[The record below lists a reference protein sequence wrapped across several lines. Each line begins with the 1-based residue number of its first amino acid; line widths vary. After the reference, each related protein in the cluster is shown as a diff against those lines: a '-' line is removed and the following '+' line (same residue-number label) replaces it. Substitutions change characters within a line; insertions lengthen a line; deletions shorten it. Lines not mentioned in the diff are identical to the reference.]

1 LGNSLFYLDPLKIF
15 SYTPVLLAL
24 SDYGVRHKRKI
35 IGQNGL
41 CPVRLAPVFNLQKK
55 IFIGRSFMG
64 RVAIIGVGQ
73 SAFVRGYPGSIR
85 ELAFEGFKEC
95 MADAQVS
102 VKEID
107 ASVICSAPE
116 YDKQRSPAG
125 VFAEY
130 LGLTP
135 QPTFYV
141 ETLCSSSSTGVKL
154 AYSLIK
160 SGLHDVV
167 VVLGFQKMSEISSA
181 ESQERMGRGADIQ
194 WESPFGTM
202 MPAYYAM
209 YARAHMKK
217 YGTTPEDLA
226 LIRVKASTYGQ
237 INEKAVYRK
246 PVALDMF
253 SDPQSPMSG
262 PVASPLRVGDCCAN
276 ADGSS
281 CIILASEEKAKALSK
296 KPVWILG
303 VGAASSPVNMAG
315 RALFTGLAVGEEA
328 GKQAYKMAGVSPKDV
343 DVAEVHDCFTIAEMM
358 AYENLGFAKP
368 GEGKDLIKSKET
380 YKEGIIPVNVDG
392 GLLSKGHPIGATGGS
407 QIRTIVLQLR
417 GQAGDMQVKNPEI
430 GLVHNIGGVGLYGN
444 VTILGRS

>member
-1 LGNSLFYLDPLKIF
+1 M
-15 SYTPVLLAL
+15 
-24 SDYGVRHKRKI
+24 RKI
-35 IGQNGL
+35 MS
-41 CPVRLAPVFNLQKK
+41 K
-55 IFIGRSFMG
+55 
-64 RVAIIGVGQ
+64 VAIIGVGQ
-73 SAFVRGYPGSIR
+73 STFVRSYPGSIR
-85 ELAFEGFKEC
+85 ELVFEGFKDA
-95 MADAQVS
+95 MQDAQLTT
-102 VKEID
+102 KDID
-107 ASVICSAPE
+107 ASVVCSAPE

-130 LGLTP
+130 LGLNP

-141 ETLCSSSSTGVKL
+141 ETLCSSSSTGLKL
-154 AYSLIK
+154 AYSLVK
-160 SGLHDVV
+160 SGLHDAVAV
-167 VVLGFQKMSEISSA
+167 IGFQKMSEISSS

-209 YARAHMKK
+209 YAKAHMEK
-217 YGTTPEDLA
+217 YGTTLDDLA
-226 LIRVKASTYGQ
+226 LIRVKAATYGQ
-237 INEKAVYRK
+237 LNEKAVYRK
-246 PVALDMF
+246 PVEFEMF
-253 SDPQSPMSG
+253 KDAENRMAG

-281 CIILASEEKAKALSK
+281 CVIVASEEKAKSISK

-303 VGAASSPVNMAG
+303 VGAATTSVNLSG
-315 RALFTGLAVGEEA
+315 RDLFTGLTVAQQA
-328 GKQAYKMAGVSPKDV
+328 SRQAYQMAGVGPKDI

-368 GEGKDLIKSKET
+368 GEGKELIRNKET
-380 YKEGIIPVNVDG
+380 YQQGSIPVNVDG

-417 GQAGDMQVKNPEI
+417 DEAGDIQVKNPEI

-444 VTILGRS
+444 VTILGR

>member
-1 LGNSLFYLDPLKIF
+1 
-15 SYTPVLLAL
+15 
-24 SDYGVRHKRKI
+24 
-35 IGQNGL
+35 
-41 CPVRLAPVFNLQKK
+41 
-55 IFIGRSFMG
+55 MG
-64 RVAIIGVGQ
+64 KVAIIGVGQ
-73 SAFVRGYPGSIR
+73 STFVRSYPGSIR
-85 ELAFEGFKEC
+85 EMAFEGFKEA
-95 MADAQVS
+95 MQDAQIATTDVG
-102 VKEID
+102 

-130 LGLTP
+130 LGLNP

-141 ETLCSSSSTGVKL
+141 ESLCSSSSMGLRL

-167 VVLGFQKMSEISSA
+167 AVLGFQKMSEISSS

-209 YARAHMKK
+209 YARGHMEK
-217 YGTTPEDLA
+217 YGTSLDDLA
-226 LIRVKASTYGQ
+226 RIRVKAATYGQ
-237 INEKAVYRK
+237 LNEKAVYRK
-246 PVALDMF
+246 PVTFDMF
-253 SDPQSPMSG
+253 SDPENRMSG

-281 CIILASEEKAKALSK
+281 CIIVAGEEKAKTFSK
-296 KPVWILG
+296 KPIWIMGL
-303 VGAASSPVNMAG
+303 GAATTSVNLAG
-315 RALFTGLAVGEEA
+315 RDLFSGLTVAQEA
-328 GKQAYKMAGVSPKDV
+328 GKQAYKMAGVTAADI

-358 AYENLGFAKP
+358 AYEDLGFAAP
-368 GEGKDLIKSKET
+368 GQGKELIKSKET
-380 YKEGIIPVNVDG
+380 YKEGSIPVNVDG

-417 GQAGDMQVKNPEI
+417 DEAGDIQVDKPQI
-430 GLVHNIGGVGLYGN
+430 GLIHNIGGVGLYGN
-444 VTILGRS
+444 VTILGR

>member
-1 LGNSLFYLDPLKIF
+1 
-15 SYTPVLLAL
+15 
-24 SDYGVRHKRKI
+24 
-35 IGQNGL
+35 
-41 CPVRLAPVFNLQKK
+41 
-55 IFIGRSFMG
+55 MG
-64 RVAIIGVGQ
+64 KVGIIGVGQ

-85 ELAFEGFKEC
+85 ELAFEGFKEA
-95 MADAQVS
+95 MQDAGIPT
-102 VKEID
+102 KEID
-107 ASVICSAPE
+107 ASIICSAPE

-130 LGLTP
+130 LGLVP
-135 QPTFYV
+135 QPTCYL
-141 ETLCSSSSTGVKL
+141 ESLCSSSSMGL
-154 AYSLIK
+154 RFAYSLVK

-167 VVLGFQKMSEISSA
+167 AVIGFQKMSEISSA

-209 YARAHMKK
+209 YARGHMEQ
-217 YGTTPEDLA
+217 YGTTLEDLA
-226 LIRVKASTYGQ
+226 LIRVKAATYGQ

-246 PVALDMF
+246 PVTFEMF
-253 SDPQSPMSG
+253 SDPESPMSG
-262 PVASPLRVGDCCAN
+262 PVANPLRVGDCCAN

-281 CIILASEEKAKALSK
+281 CVIVADEEKAKAFSK

-303 VGAASSPVNMAG
+303 LGAASTTVILAG
-315 RALFTGLAVGEEA
+315 RDLFSGLTVAQQAGEE
-328 GKQAYKMAGVSPKDV
+328 AYKMAGVTAKDI

-368 GEGKDLIKSKET
+368 GEGKELIKAKET
-380 YKEGIIPVNVDG
+380 YKEGSIPVNVDG

-417 GQAGDMQVKNPEI
+417 GEAGEMQVKDPEI

-444 VTILGRS
+444 VSILGR

>member
-1 LGNSLFYLDPLKIF
+1 
-15 SYTPVLLAL
+15 
-24 SDYGVRHKRKI
+24 
-35 IGQNGL
+35 
-41 CPVRLAPVFNLQKK
+41 
-55 IFIGRSFMG
+55 MG
-64 RVAIIGVGQ
+64 KVAIIGVGQ
-73 SAFVRGYPGSIR
+73 SAFVRSYPGSIR
-85 ELAFEGFKEC
+85 ELAFEGFKEA
-95 MADAQVS
+95 MQDAQ
-102 VKEID
+102 IATTD
-107 ASVICSAPE
+107 IGASVICSAPE

-130 LGLTP
+130 LGLNP

-141 ETLCSSSSTGVKL
+141 ESLCSSSSMGVRL
-154 AYSLIK
+154 AYSLVK

-167 VVLGFQKMSEISSA
+167 AVIGFQKMSEISSS

-209 YARAHMKK
+209 YARGHMEK
-217 YGTTPEDLA
+217 YGTTPDDLA
-226 LIRVKASTYGQ
+226 GIRVKAATYGQ
-237 INEKAVYRK
+237 LNDKAVYRK
-246 PVALDMF
+246 PVTFDMF
-253 SDPQSPMSG
+253 SDPENRMSG

-281 CIILASEEKAKALSK
+281 CIIVASEDKAKAICK
-296 KPVWILG
+296 KPIWIMGL
-303 VGAASSPVNMAG
+303 GAATTSVNLAG
-315 RALFTGLAVGEEA
+315 RDLFSGLTVAQEA
-328 GKQAYKMAGVSPKDV
+328 GRQAYEMAGVSAADI

-358 AYENLGFAKP
+358 AYEDLGFAAP

-380 YKEGIIPVNVDG
+380 YKEGRIPVNVDG

-417 GQAGDMQVKNPEI
+417 NEAGDIQVNDPKI

-444 VTILGRS
+444 VTILGR

>member
-1 LGNSLFYLDPLKIF
+1 M
-15 SYTPVLLAL
+15 
-24 SDYGVRHKRKI
+24 RKI
-35 IGQNGL
+35 MS
-41 CPVRLAPVFNLQKK
+41 K
-55 IFIGRSFMG
+55 
-64 RVAIIGVGQ
+64 VAIIGVGQ
-73 SAFVRGYPGSIR
+73 STFVRSYPGSIR
-85 ELAFEGFKEC
+85 ELVFEGFKDA
-95 MADAQVS
+95 MQDAQLTP
-102 VKEID
+102 KDID
-107 ASVICSAPE
+107 ASVVCSAPE

-130 LGLTP
+130 LGLNP

-141 ETLCSSSSTGVKL
+141 ETLCSSSSTGLKL
-154 AYSLIK
+154 AYSLVK
-160 SGLHDVV
+160 SGLHDAVAV
-167 VVLGFQKMSEISSA
+167 IGFQKMSEISSS

-209 YARAHMKK
+209 YAKAHMEK
-217 YGTTPEDLA
+217 YGTTLDDLA
-226 LIRVKASTYGQ
+226 LIRVKAATYGQ
-237 INEKAVYRK
+237 LNEKAVYRK
-246 PVALDMF
+246 PVEFEMF
-253 SDPQSPMSG
+253 KDAENRMAG

-281 CIILASEEKAKALSK
+281 CVIVASEEKAKSISK

-303 VGAASSPVNMAG
+303 VGAATTSVNLSG
-315 RALFTGLAVGEEA
+315 RDLFTGLTVAQQA
-328 GKQAYKMAGVSPKDV
+328 SRQAYEMAGVGPKDI

-368 GEGKDLIKSKET
+368 GEGKELIRNKET
-380 YKEGIIPVNVDG
+380 YQQGSIPVNVDG

-417 GQAGDMQVKNPEI
+417 DEAGDIQVKNPEI

-444 VTILGRS
+444 VTILGR

>member
-1 LGNSLFYLDPLKIF
+1 
-15 SYTPVLLAL
+15 
-24 SDYGVRHKRKI
+24 
-35 IGQNGL
+35 
-41 CPVRLAPVFNLQKK
+41 
-55 IFIGRSFMG
+55 MG
-64 RVAIIGVGQ
+64 KVGIIGVGQ
-73 SAFVRGYPGSIR
+73 SSFVRGYPGSIR
-85 ELAFEGFKEC
+85 ELAFEGFKEG
-95 MADAQVS
+95 MKDA
-102 VKEID
+102 KITTKDID

-141 ETLCSSSSTGVKL
+141 ETLCSSSSMGVKL
-154 AYSLIK
+154 AYSLVK

-167 VVLGFQKMSEISSA
+167 AVVGFQKMSEISSA

-209 YARAHMKK
+209 YARAHMAE
-217 YGTTPEDLA
+217 YGTTSDDLA
-226 LIRVKASTYGQ
+226 RIRVKAATYGQ

-246 PVALDMF
+246 PVTFEMF
-253 SDPQSPMSG
+253 SDPASPMSN

-281 CIILASEEKAKALSK
+281 CIIVANEEKARAFSE

-303 VGAASSPVNMAG
+303 LGAASTAVNLAG
-315 RALFTGLAVGEEA
+315 RDLFTGLTVGIEA
-328 GKQAYKMAGVSPKDV
+328 GKQAYKMAGVTAKDI

-368 GEGKDLIKSKET
+368 GEGKELIKGKET
-380 YKEGIIPVNVDG
+380 YKEGSIPVNVDG

-417 GQAGDMQVKNPEI
+417 GEAGDMQVKDPEI
-430 GLVHNIGGVGLYGN
+430 GLIHNIGGVGLYGN
-444 VTILGRS
+444 VTILGR

>member
-1 LGNSLFYLDPLKIF
+1 
-15 SYTPVLLAL
+15 
-24 SDYGVRHKRKI
+24 
-35 IGQNGL
+35 
-41 CPVRLAPVFNLQKK
+41 
-55 IFIGRSFMG
+55 MG
-64 RVAIIGVGQ
+64 KVAIVGVGQ
-73 SAFVRGYPGSIR
+73 STFVRSYPGSIR
-85 ELAFEGFKEC
+85 ELVFEGFK
-95 MADAQVS
+95 DAMQDARM
-102 VKEID
+102 KTTDID
-107 ASVICSAPE
+107 ASVVCSAPE

-130 LGLTP
+130 LGLNP

-141 ETLCSSSSTGVKL
+141 ETLCSSSSTGLKL
-154 AYSLIK
+154 AYSLVK
-160 SGLHDVV
+160 SGLHDTVAV
-167 VVLGFQKMSEISSA
+167 IGFQKMSEISSS

-209 YARAHMKK
+209 YANAHMQK
-217 YGTTPEDLA
+217 YGTTLDDLA
-226 LIRVKASTYGQ
+226 LIRVKAATYGQ
-237 INEKAVYRK
+237 LNDRAVYRK
-246 PVALDMF
+246 PVEFEMF
-253 SDPQSPMSG
+253 KDPENRMAG

-281 CIILASEEKAKALSK
+281 CIIVASEEKAKAFSK

-303 VGAASSPVNMAG
+303 VGSATTTVNLAG
-315 RALFTGLAVGEEA
+315 RDLFTGLSVAEQA
-328 GKQAYKMAGVSPKDV
+328 AQQAYEMAGVGPSDI

-368 GEGKDLIKSKET
+368 GEGKELIRAKET
-380 YKEGIIPVNVDG
+380 YQEGSIPVNVDG

-417 GQAGDMQVKNPEI
+417 NEAGDIQVKDPQI

-444 VTILGRS
+444 VTILGRE

>member
-1 LGNSLFYLDPLKIF
+1 
-15 SYTPVLLAL
+15 
-24 SDYGVRHKRKI
+24 
-35 IGQNGL
+35 
-41 CPVRLAPVFNLQKK
+41 
-55 IFIGRSFMG
+55 MG
-64 RVAIIGVGQ
+64 KVAIIGVGQ
-73 SAFVRGYPGSIR
+73 STFVRSYPGSIR
-85 ELAFEGFKEC
+85 ELVFEGFKEA
-95 MADAQVS
+95 MQDAQLS
-102 VKEID
+102 AKDID

-130 LGLTP
+130 LGLNP

-141 ETLCSSSSTGVKL
+141 ETLCSSSSTGLKL
-154 AYSLIK
+154 AYSLVK
-160 SGLHDVV
+160 SGLHDIVAV
-167 VVLGFQKMSEISSA
+167 IGFQKMSEISSS

-209 YARAHMKK
+209 YAKAHMEK
-217 YGTTPEDLA
+217 YGTTLDDLA
-226 LIRVKASTYGQ
+226 LIRVKAATYGQ
-237 INEKAVYRK
+237 LNERAVYRK
-246 PVALDMF
+246 PVTFEMF
-253 SDPQSPMSG
+253 SNPEDRMSG

-281 CIILASEEKAKALSK
+281 CLIVASEEKAKSISK

-303 VGAASSPVNMAG
+303 VGAASTSVNLAG
-315 RALFTGLAVGEEA
+315 RDLFTGLTVAQQAVQ
-328 GKQAYKMAGVSPKDV
+328 QAYTMAGVGPNDI
-343 DVAEVHDCFTIAEMM
+343 DVAEVHDCFTIAELM

-368 GEGKDLIKSKET
+368 GKGRELIRNKET
-380 YKEGIIPVNVDG
+380 YKEGRIPVNVDG

-417 GQAGDMQVKNPEI
+417 DEAGDIQVKSPEI

-444 VTILGRS
+444 VTILGR

>member
-1 LGNSLFYLDPLKIF
+1 
-15 SYTPVLLAL
+15 
-24 SDYGVRHKRKI
+24 
-35 IGQNGL
+35 
-41 CPVRLAPVFNLQKK
+41 
-55 IFIGRSFMG
+55 MG
-64 RVAIIGVGQ
+64 KVAIIGVGQ
-73 SAFVRGYPGSIR
+73 SSFVRSYPGSIR
-85 ELAFEGFKEC
+85 ELVFEGFKEA
-95 MADAQVS
+95 MQDAQLS
-102 VKEID
+102 TKDID

-130 LGLTP
+130 LGLNP

-141 ETLCSSSSTGVKL
+141 ETLCSSSSTGLKL
-154 AYSLIK
+154 AYSLVK
-160 SGLHDVV
+160 SGLHDTVAV
-167 VVLGFQKMSEISSA
+167 IGFQKMSEISSS

-209 YARAHMKK
+209 YAKAHMEK

-226 LIRVKASTYGQ
+226 LIRVKAATYGQ
-237 INEKAVYRK
+237 LNERAVYRK
-246 PVALDMF
+246 PVTFEMF
-253 SDPQSPMSG
+253 SNPEDRMSG

-281 CIILASEEKAKALSK
+281 CVIVASEEKAKSISK
-296 KPVWILG
+296 KPIWILG
-303 VGAASSPVNMAG
+303 LGAASTSVNLAG
-315 RALFTGLAVGEEA
+315 RDLFTGLTVAQQA
-328 GKQAYKMAGVSPKDV
+328 ARQAYAMAGVGPEDI
-343 DVAEVHDCFTIAEMM
+343 DVAEVHDCFTIAELM

-368 GEGKDLIKSKET
+368 GEGRELIRNRET
-380 YKEGIIPVNVDG
+380 YKEGRIPVNVDG

-417 GQAGDMQVKNPEI
+417 DEAGDIQVKNPQI

-444 VTILGRS
+444 VTILGR

>member
-1 LGNSLFYLDPLKIF
+1 
-15 SYTPVLLAL
+15 
-24 SDYGVRHKRKI
+24 
-35 IGQNGL
+35 
-41 CPVRLAPVFNLQKK
+41 
-55 IFIGRSFMG
+55 MG

-73 SAFVRGYPGSIR
+73 TAFVRGYPGSIR
-85 ELAFEGFKEC
+85 ELAFEGFKDC
-95 MADAQVS
+95 TIDAQIS
-102 VKEID
+102 GKDID
-107 ASVICSAPE
+107 ASIVCSAPE

-141 ETLCSSSSTGVKL
+141 ESLCSSSTTGVKL

-167 VVLGFQKMSEISSA
+167 AVIGFQKMSEISSA
-181 ESQERMGRGADIQ
+181 ESQERMGRGTDVQ

-209 YARAHMKK
+209 FAKGHMEK

-226 LIRVKASTYGQ
+226 LVRVKASTYGQ

-246 PVALDMF
+246 AVTLDMF
-253 SDPQSPMSG
+253 ADAQNPMAG
-262 PVASPLRVGDCCAN
+262 PVATPLRVGDCCAN

-281 CIILASEEKAKALSK
+281 CLILASEEKAKALCK

-303 VGAASSPVNMAG
+303 IGSAGAPVNMAG
-315 RALFTGLAVGEEA
+315 RTDFAGLEAAAIA
-328 GKQAYKMAGVSPKDV
+328 GKQAYRMAGITPKDV
-343 DVAEVHDCFTIAEMM
+343 GVAEVHDCFTIAELM
-358 AYENLGFAKP
+358 AYEALGFAKP
-368 GEGKDLIKSKET
+368 GEAKDLIRSKET
-380 YKEGIIPVNVDG
+380 YKEGSLPVNVDG

-407 QIRTIVLQLR
+407 QVRTIVLQLR
-417 GQAGDMQVKNPEI
+417 GEAGEMQVKNPEI
-430 GLVHNIGGVGLYGN
+430 GLVHNIGGVGLYAN
-444 VTILGRS
+444 VIILGRS